1 MDGAVVAEGP
11 GLYERVLERPA
22 RAERPAVPDAAVAR
36 GRVRRRSVVGPRNAG
51 ASLHAMVDGEN
62 TKSRIDTVVPL
73 PMPPPVMVPPGLV
86 GLLLQ
91 ADRAATASK
100 LPMNALRDA

>member
-1 MDGAVVAEGP
+1 
-11 GLYERVLERPA
+11 
-22 RAERPAVPDAAVAR
+22 
-36 GRVRRRSVVGPRNAG
+36 
-51 ASLHAMVDGEN
+51 MVDGKN